1 MSDREI
7 MDAKF
12 TQFRRDKSIVTNE
25 SIINPELYNQ
35 IKNKELKLQKE
46 IKDFRHM
53 PNQKWHKI
61 ISFIKSGVRILGYLL
76 IPYSLFLAAGV
87 LIFSEII
94 GIIEELV

>member
-12 TQFRRDKSIVTNE
+12 GHFRRDKSIVINE
-25 SIINPELYNQ
+25 SIINPDLHYK
-35 IKNKELKLQKE
+35 IKGKELKLQKE
-46 IKDFRHM
+46 IKDFKHM

-61 ISFIKSGVRILGYLL
+61 VSFIKSGIRIFGYLL
-76 IPYSLFLAAGV
+76 IPFSLPLAAGV
-87 LIFSEII
+87 LVLSEII